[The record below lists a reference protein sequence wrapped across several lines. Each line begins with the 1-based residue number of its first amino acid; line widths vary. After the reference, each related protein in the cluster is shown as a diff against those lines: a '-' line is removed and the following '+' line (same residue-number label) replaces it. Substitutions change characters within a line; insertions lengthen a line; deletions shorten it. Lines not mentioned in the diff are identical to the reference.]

1 MNTKAELL
9 RQLGWSDE
17 QLSHFMVDEGEYTP
31 QDTVEDIE
39 IFESVSTD
47 NHTISFR
54 FGIADKTKIII
65 KN

>member
-9 RQLGWSDE
+9 RQLGWNNE